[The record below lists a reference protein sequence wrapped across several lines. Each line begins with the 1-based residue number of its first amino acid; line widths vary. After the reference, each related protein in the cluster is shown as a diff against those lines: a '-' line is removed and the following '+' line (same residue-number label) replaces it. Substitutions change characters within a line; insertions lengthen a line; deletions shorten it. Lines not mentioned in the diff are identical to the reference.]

1 MNGQTPPLTP
11 LPIFQLTLSQ
21 TLPHTPTPPKHPS
34 PSCTPT
40 LLPLPNTPHTSIL
53 PPFPNTL
60 LPPAHP
66 HSHHLS
72 QTLPTRPHS
81 SYLHPQGK
89 WAPRKIEN
97 PAYFEDNTPFFNLF
111 PIGAVGFELWTMNE
125 DIYFDNVI
133 ITSELAVANN
143 YAREG

>member
-1 MNGQTPPLTP
+1 MLCYS
-11 LPIFQLTLSQ
+11 QLCGKSWA
-21 TLPHTPTPPKHPS
+21 PKHS
-34 PSCTPT
+34 PH
-40 LLPLPNTPHTSIL
+40 LHTS
-53 PPFPNTL
+53 
-60 LPPAHP
+60 
-66 HSHHLS
+66 HS
-72 QTLPTRPHS
+72 P
-81 SYLHPQGK
+81 YLHPQGK